1 VISSRQVAAIVL
13 SFGLLQAA
21 AAMTPAKAQN
31 LADMAQ
37 AIEQSKQGNVL
48 LGSLEIRSGS
58 LKGLQQWV
66 RVISAMRTL
75 GPSFNNCAADAAACT
90 TSVLKKWRSI
100 VVSAKA
106 LPYEE
111 RAKAVNQFFNGWP
124 YKLDMEVWGVR
135 EYWATPKEFMSR
147 SGDCEDYAIAKYYAL
162 RNVGYSE
169 DEVRIVA
176 LKDTIRGIGHAV
188 LAVYSGNDILILDNL
203 SMIVASHT
211 RYKHYKPQVS
221 MNETTRWAHVGGFEP
236 DAAAAPAFATSG
248 LHARTLFRK
257 R

>member
-1 VISSRQVAAIVL
+1 VVGYRKVAAIVL
-13 SFGLLQAA
+13 AFGFLQVIGGK
-21 AAMTPAKAQN
+21 TQAQD
-31 LADMAQ
+31 LADMVQ
-37 AIEQSKQGNVL
+37 AVQKSKDGNGL
-48 LGSLEIRSGS
+48 LGSTEIRAGS
-58 LKGLQQWV
+58 LKGLPQWS
-66 RVISAMRTL
+66 RVVSAMGTA
-75 GPSFNNCAADAAACT
+75 GPAFNSCAADAANCN
-90 TSVLKKWRSI
+90 TSVRKKWRSI
-100 VVSAKA
+100 VVSARG
-106 LPYEE
+106 LPYKD
-111 RAKAVNQFFNGWP
+111 RAKAVNQSFNGWP

-135 EYWATPKEFMSR
+135 EYWATPREFISR
-147 SGDCEDYAIAKYYAL
+147 SGDCEDYSIAKYYAL
-162 RNVGYSE
+162 RNVGYSK

-176 LKDTIRGIGHAV
+176 LKDTIRGFGHAV

-236 DAAAAPAFATSG
+236 DAAATPTFATSG